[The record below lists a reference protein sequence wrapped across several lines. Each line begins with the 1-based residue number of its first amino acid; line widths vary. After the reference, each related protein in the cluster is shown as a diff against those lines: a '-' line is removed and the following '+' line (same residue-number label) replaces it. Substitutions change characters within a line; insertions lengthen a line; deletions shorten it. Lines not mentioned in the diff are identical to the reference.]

1 MNILEMK
8 FLGNETGRWLLSL
21 GIAALSFIILLV
33 LKKIIANYV
42 ERHAKKTATGI
53 DDSIVELIRKTHS
66 FFLLLLSAVVGSYF
80 LTLSPAVNA
89 ILQKIAVL
97 SFLGQ
102 ALVWGNSVL
111 KYGIEHAVAKYRKDN
126 ASEATTVVA
135 LGYVGKAVLW
145 SVILLLALDNLGVN
159 INTLIAG
166 LGIGGIAI
174 ALALQ
179 GILGDLLAS
188 LSVVLD
194 KPFVLGDFIIIDN
207 YLGTVER
214 IGIKTTRIRS
224 LSGEQIIFSNADLL
238 KSRIRNYK
246 RMYERRVEFRFGI
259 VYETPVHKLRDI
271 KSIVKTIIQSKE
283 KTRFDR
289 VHFKE
294 YGDSGLIY
302 EVVYYVLDPDY
313 NVYMDIQES
322 INLEIYSRFAEE
334 GIAFAY
340 PTRTVVMKNTAAEL
354 LGARK

>member
-8 FLGNETGRWLLSL
+8 FLENETGRWLLSL

-33 LKKIIANYV
+33 LRKIIANYV
-42 ERHAKKTATGI
+42 ERHAKKTATGL
-53 DDSIVELIRKTHS
+53 DDFIVELIRKTHA
-66 FFLLLLSAVVGSYF
+66 FFLLLLSVVVGSYF
-80 LTLSPAVNA
+80 LALSPAVTA

-224 LSGEQIIFSNADLL
+224 LSGEQIVFSNADLL

-259 VYETPVHKLRDI
+259 VYETPVHKLREI
-271 KSIVKTIIQSKE
+271 KAIVKTIIQSKE

-302 EVVYYVLDPDY
+302 EAVYYVLDPDY
-313 NVYMDIQES
+313 NVYMDIHES
-322 INLEIYSRFAEE
+322 INLDIFSRFSEE
-334 GIAFAY
+334 AIAFAY
-340 PTRTVVMKNTAAEL
+340 PTRTVIIRNANVEL
-354 LGARK
+354 SGKHQ